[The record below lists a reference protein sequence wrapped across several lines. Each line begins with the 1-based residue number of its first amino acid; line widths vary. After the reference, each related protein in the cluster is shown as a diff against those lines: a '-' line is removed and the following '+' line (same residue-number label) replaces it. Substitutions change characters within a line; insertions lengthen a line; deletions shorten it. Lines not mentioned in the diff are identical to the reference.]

1 MSEQVVTNNALAGPS
16 YPHWHQGL
24 DQIPPQCRADDADA
38 SLVAGLR
45 TRDDAAFTDLVRRYR
60 QTLLR
65 VALRISKDHE
75 DAEEII
81 QDTFLRVFQRIE
93 SFRGESLFRT
103 WLTRIAINEALMKIR
118 KPQRE
123 HVSIDECWEDGART
137 TRELKAAGYTPEESC
152 SVRELESMGLGLL
165 PTISLASQ
173 PVLKLCGQMG
183 LSLAEAAK
191 RLGLKPSTVKSRL
204 SRGRK
209 ELRDAL
215 ARHCS
220 QRKRYSV
227 PYSQAA

>member
-1 MSEQVVTNNALAGPS
+1 MSEHVVTNNAAAGHG
-16 YPHWHQGL
+16 YLHWNQAL
-24 DQIPPQCRADDADA
+24 DQTVPECRADDGDA
-38 SLVAGLR
+38 PLVAGLR
-45 TRDDAAFTDLVRRYR
+45 TRDEAAFTDLVRRYR

-65 VALRISKDHE
+65 VALRISKNHE
-75 DAEEII
+75 DAEEIV
-81 QDTFLRVFQRIE
+81 QDAFLRVFQRIE

-123 HVSIDECWEDGART
+123 HVSIDECWEDGVRT

-165 PTISLASQ
+165 PTISLVSQ
-173 PVLKLCGQMG
+173 PVLKLCGQME

-209 ELRDAL
+209 QLRDAL

-227 PYSQAA
+227 PSSQAA